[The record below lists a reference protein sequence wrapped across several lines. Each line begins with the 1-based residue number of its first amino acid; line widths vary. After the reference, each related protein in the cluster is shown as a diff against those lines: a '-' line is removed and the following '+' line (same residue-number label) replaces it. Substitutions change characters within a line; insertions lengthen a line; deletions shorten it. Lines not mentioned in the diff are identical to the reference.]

1 MVTIVVNG
9 LPRPLPRGG
18 TVADLVAEI
27 GRDPAQ
33 PGVAVA
39 VNDTVVPRG
48 TWEQRTL
55 QEGDRVEVLGAA
67 QGG

>member
-9 LPRPLPRGG
+9 SPRPLPYGG

-27 GRDPAQ
+27 ARDAAR

-39 VNDTVVPRG
+39 VNDTVVPRR
-48 TWEQRTL
+48 TWKQRTL